1 MATLTTRPAVVAAA
15 GADADDAVSS
25 AWPAS
30 LYWSWRTPCV
40 TLAVVL
46 GRNVHPYASEHT
58 QMSAVSPANYPIP

>member
-15 GADADDAVSS
+15 GGAADDAVSS

-46 GRNVHPYASEHT
+46 GRNVHPMQANTH
-58 QMSAVSPANYPIP
+58 MSAVSRAHYPIP